1 MINLILS
8 ILACAPSGATLDT
21 NPTADT
27 ADTGNAPYTPDAVA
41 PSHFTCDRYDGAVLA
56 IPEGVV
62 AISAVHLVDC
72 DGAILG
78 ETDNWSIG
86 PRNIAIVCAGAC
98 GGEVVWSPGE

>member
-1 MINLILS
+1 MIILS
-8 ILACAPSGATLDT
+8 LLACAPSGATLDT

-27 ADTGNAPYTPDAVA
+27 AGDSFAPYAPTGIA
-41 PSHFTCDRYDGAVLA
+41 PSSFVCDRYDGAVLP
-56 IPEGVV
+56 IPDGVV

-86 PRNIAIVCAGAC
+86 PRNIAVVCGGAC
-98 GGEVVWSPGE
+98 GGEVVWNPGE